1 MELTRDR
8 KFYKLL
14 LMISVPIGIQNLIIF
29 GISMMDTLML
39 GRLGEVPLSAASIAN
54 NLFFIF
60 TLLMFGLA
68 GGSNV
73 MIAQYWGKGDVKSI
87 HKILAI
93 MYRVCIGFTLIFSA
107 ISIFMPRQFMSIF
120 TTDLAVI
127 DGGVQYLRIVAIGYL
142 FYALTNCTI
151 MILRSVQTVRIAM
164 VIYVISLIVNT
175 FFNWVFIFGN
185 LGAPKL
191 GIAGAAIGTVIAR
204 ICEFTAIIIFMV
216 FFEKKLQIKIRDLM
230 YVDKKL
236 VKHYLKNCMPVV
248 FNELLWSIGV
258 SMSGVVVG
266 RLGTEVVA
274 ANSINNVINQL
285 VTVFIQGVGNA
296 AAAIIGNA
304 VGEGKMQKVKE
315 YANTIIVFS
324 VVMGIVAAF
333 ATYWISPYIID
344 LYNVSETTKNIAMEI
359 VIVTVIIVFF
369 KSLAV
374 NTMVGILRG
383 GGDATF
389 VFINDLIFMWLIA
402 IPFGFVAA
410 FVWQVPMVI
419 VFFIL
424 RSDEILK
431 VISSMLRIKSGKWIK
446 DVTITV

>member
-1 MELTRDR
+1 MQLTKERD
-8 KFYKLL
+8 FYKILL
-14 LMISVPIGIQNLIIF
+14 KTALPIGIQNLIIF

-39 GRLGEVPLSAASIAN
+39 GSLGEVPLSAASLAN

-93 MYRVCIGFTLIFSA
+93 MYRTCIVFTVLFVGVSV
-107 ISIFMPRQFMSIF
+107 FLPRQFMSIF

-127 DGGVQYLRIVAIGYL
+127 EGGVSYLRIVAIGYI

-151 MILRSVQTVRIAM
+151 MILRSVQTVKIAM
-164 VIYVISLIVNT
+164 VVYVISLLVNT
-175 FFNWVFIFGN
+175 FFNWVFIFGK
-185 LGAPKL
+185 LGAPAL
-191 GIAGAAIGTVIAR
+191 GIQGAAIGTVIAR
-204 ICEFTAIIIFMV
+204 ICEFTVVCIFMA
-216 FFEKKLQIKIRDLM
+216 FFEKKIQLKLRDLLH
-230 YVDKKL
+230 VDKYL

-248 FNELLWSIGV
+248 FNELLWSIGI

-274 ANSINNVINQL
+274 ANSINNVINQF
-285 VTVFIQGVGNA
+285 VIVFIQGVSNA
-296 AAAIIGNA
+296 GAAIIGNA
-304 VGEGKMQKVKE
+304 VGEGDKQRVKE
-315 YANTIIVFS
+315 YANTLIVFS
-324 VVMGIVAAF
+324 IIMGIIAAF
-333 ATYWISPYIID
+333 ITYWISPFIID
-344 LYNVSETTKNIAMEI
+344 VYNVSDTTKMIAMSI
-359 VIVTVIIVFF
+359 VIVNAVTVFF
-369 KSLAV
+369 KSLAM
-374 NTMVGILRG
+374 NSMVGILRG

-402 IPFGFVAA
+402 VPCGFLAA
-410 FVWQVPMVI
+410 FVLEWPIVV

-424 RSDEILK
+424 RSDEMLK
-431 VISSMLRIKSGKWIK
+431 VVASMLRIRSGRWIK
-446 DVTITV
+446 DVTVVA

>member
-39 GRLGEVPLSAASIAN
+39 GSLGEVPLSAASIAN

>member
-1 MELTRDR
+1 MQLTRDR

-14 LMISVPIGIQNLIIF
+14 LTISLPIGIQNLIIF

-39 GRLGEVPLSAASIAN
+39 GSLGEVPLSAASIAN

-73 MIAQYWGKGDVKSI
+73 MIAQYWGKSDVKSI

-93 MYRVCIGFTLIFSA
+93 MYRVCIGFTLIFAA

-127 DGGVQYLRIVAIGYL
+127 DGGAQYLRIVAIGYL

-164 VIYVISLIVNT
+164 VIYVISLMVNT

-216 FFEKKLQIKIRDLM
+216 FFEKKLQIKIRDLLH
-230 YVDKKL
+230 VDKKL

-304 VGEGKMQKVKE
+304 VGEGKRQKVKE
-315 YANTIIVFS
+315 YANTIIIFS
-324 VVMGIVAAF
+324 IVMGIVAAF
-333 ATYWISPYIID
+333 VTYWISPYIID
-344 LYNVSETTKNIAMEI
+344 LYNVSEVTKNIAMEI

-389 VFINDLIFMWLIA
+389 VLINDLIFMWLIA
-402 IPFGFVAA
+402 IPFGFIAA
-410 FVWQVPMVI
+410 FVWQAPMVI

-431 VISSMLRIKSGKWIK
+431 VISSITRIKSGKWIK
-446 DVTITV
+446 DVTLTT